1 MTAPVATPPGLD
13 VALDEGQAGSDGARS
28 WGRSSFLPT
37 GRGVALLGLVAAV
50 VLVWPGDPTWV
61 DLLVLDLVAV
71 AVIGVDA
78 VRAGGP
84 SSVVVERE
92 LPGVATVG
100 RATPLRWW
108 VRGPSS
114 RRVRLRLADDLVPS
128 LGADRRATV
137 ELEPDAEAVIECELV
152 PTRRGRF
159 VFERI
164 TCRLTGPLG
173 LGVRQFDVHQRSELR
188 VVPRFRS
195 LRATE
200 LRLRRGRLPLVGTWT
215 TAARGNA
222 TEFEQLRDY
231 TIDDESRRIDWAA
244 TARTARP
251 IVRTFRAE
259 RDRNVAV
266 LLDTG
271 RAMAL
276 DVDGAS
282 RLEQAMDAAM
292 SVAAVAAGAGDR
304 ISLLAADVEL
314 RSSLAAA
321 RRTDQVA
328 RVADAVH
335 DLEAQLVETD
345 HLAAVTHLLERA
357 QRRSL
362 VIMLTDLVDRG
373 RPDGLVAAA
382 RSVVRHHVVVV
393 AAVADPAVHE
403 LVTTRPTTA
412 LDVHR
417 RAVAVGEVARRR
429 AVADRLRTMGVVVLD
444 EPPSRL
450 GVALADTYLDVRA
463 TRF

>member
-1 MTAPVATPPGLD
+1 MTAPVAVRPAPVAAEPERPPD
-13 VALDEGQAGSDGARS
+13 AEVARA
-28 WGRSSFLPT
+28 WGRSTLLPT
-37 GRGVALLGLVAAV
+37 GRGVALLGLVAVV
-50 VLVWPGDPTWV
+50 VLVWPGGPSWA
-61 DLLVLDLVAV
+61 LLGGLDLAV
-71 AVIGVDA
+71 LAVIAADA
-78 VRAGGP
+78 VRAGSP
-84 SSVVVERE
+84 RTLRVERE
-92 LPGVATVG
+92 VPGVATVG
-100 RATPLRWW
+100 RPTPLRW
-108 VRGPSS
+108 VIRGP
-114 RRVRLRLADDLVPS
+114 RGRGVRLRLADDLAPS
-128 LGADRRATV
+128 LGADRRANV
-137 ELEPDAEAVIECELV
+137 RLAPDAEGVSESELV
-152 PTRRGRF
+152 PGRRGRF
-159 VFERI
+159 LFERI

-173 LGVRQFDVHQRSELR
+173 LGVRQFDLYRRAELR

-195 LRATE
+195 QRATE

-244 TARTARP
+244 TARAARP
-251 IVRTFRAE
+251 IVRTYRTE

-271 RAMAL
+271 RSMAL
-276 DVDGAS
+276 DVGGAA

-314 RSSLAAA
+314 RASLAAA

-345 HLAAVTHLLERA
+345 HLAAVSHLLERA

-373 RPDGLVAAA
+373 RPDGLLAAV
-382 RSVVRHHVVVV
+382 RSAIRHHVVVV

-403 LVTTRPTTA
+403 LAAARPTTA

-417 RAVAVGEVARRR
+417 RAVAVDELARRR
-429 AVADRLRTMGVVVLD
+429 LLADRLRASGAVVLD
-444 EPPSRL
+444 EPPDRL
-450 GVALADTYLDVRA
+450 GVRLADTYLDVRA